1 MEKVTEHNT
10 KVDTIFEEL
19 MKSNLKNEESIN
31 ETKVYNSKVD

>member
-10 KVDTIFEEL
+10 KVDTILEEL

>member
-10 KVDTIFEEL
+10 KVDTIIKEL

-31 ETKVYNSKVD
+31 ETKVFNSKVD

>member
-1 MEKVTEHNT
+1 LEKVTEHNT
-10 KVDTIFEEL
+10 KVDTILEEL